1 MKVFT
6 ATLGTETN
14 TFSPIPTGMA
24 AFEHTLLL
32 HAGQRLEQPA
42 LPAGPLWAARR
53 RAQEKGWQV
62 VEGLCAF
69 AMPGGITTRATYEA
83 LRDELLRDL
92 RAAMP
97 VDMVLLGMHGA
108 MVADGYDDCEGDIL
122 ARVRDIVG
130 PKTVIGAELDPHCH
144 LSEAMLTHAD
154 ALICFKEY
162 PHTDFIERGAEL
174 VDLCAAAAEGRVR
187 PVSAVFDCRMIA
199 AYHTPREPMRS
210 FVDKI
215 KSLEGK
221 NGILSISVA
230 HGFPWAD
237 VPDMGTKVLV
247 IVDGDRAKAA
257 ALAEELG
264 HELIGSRGRTAPPYL
279 TIDQALDRASAAPA
293 GPVVIADTADN
304 AGGGAPS
311 DSTFILQRVLERGL
325 SDVGLAPLWDPV
337 AVGFCFDAGEGARLE
352 LRIGGKT
359 GPMSGPP
366 LDLAVRVTRLGLQLR
381 QSFGAATAPVGD
393 AAAVTIEH
401 PNSRNVELVLNTA
414 RTQATGLE
422 LFTGLGIDPT
432 RKRIVVVKSSQHFHA
447 AYAPIAKQVLYV
459 GGPGAISSDL
469 TSLAFRRIRRPKWP
483 FDPDLFGPQP

>member
-1 MKVFT
+1 MRVFT

-24 AFEHTLLL
+24 AFERTLLL
-32 HAGQRLEQPA
+32 HAGQRLAQPA
-42 LPAGPLWAARR
+42 LPAGPLLAARQ
-53 RAQEKGWQV
+53 RAKEKGWQV

-69 AMPGGITTRATYEA
+69 AMPGGVTTRETYQA

-122 ARVRDIVG
+122 GRVRDIVG
-130 PKTVIGAELDPHCH
+130 PKVVVGAELDPHCH
-144 LSEAMLTHAD
+144 LSEQMLAHAHV
-154 ALICFKEY
+154 LVCFKEY
-162 PHTDFIERGAEL
+162 PHTDFVERGFDL
-174 VDLCAAAAEGRVR
+174 VDLCAAAAAGTAW
-187 PVSAVFDCRMIA
+187 PVMAAFDCRMIG

-221 NGILSISVA
+221 NGILSISIA
-230 HGFPWAD
+230 HGFPWGD

-247 IVDGDRAKAA
+247 IADGDRANAQA
-257 ALAEELG
+257 MAEQLG
-264 HELIGSRGRTAPPYL
+264 RELISLRGRTAPAYL
-279 TIDQALDRASAAPA
+279 SIDQALDHAIAAPA
-293 GPVVIADTADN
+293 GPIAIADAADN

-311 DSTFILQRVLERGL
+311 DSTFILRRILERGI
-325 SDVGLAPLWDPV
+325 SDVALAPLWDPV

-359 GPMSGPP
+359 GPMSGQP
-366 LDLAVRVTRLGLQLR
+366 LDLAVHVTRLVRGMT

-393 AAAVTIEH
+393 AAAVSIEH
-401 PNSRNVELVLNTA
+401 PRARGVELVLNSQ
-414 RTQATGLE
+414 RTQATGTD
-422 LFTGLGIDPT
+422 LFTNLGIDP
-432 RKRIVVVKSSQHFHA
+432 RAKRIVLVKSSQHFYA
-447 AYAPIAKQVLYV
+447 AFAPIARDVLYV
-459 GGPGAISSDL
+459 GGPGAIATDL
-469 TSLAFRRIRRPKWP
+469 TTFVYRRIRRPKWP
-483 FDPDLFGPQP
+483 FDSDPFGPQP